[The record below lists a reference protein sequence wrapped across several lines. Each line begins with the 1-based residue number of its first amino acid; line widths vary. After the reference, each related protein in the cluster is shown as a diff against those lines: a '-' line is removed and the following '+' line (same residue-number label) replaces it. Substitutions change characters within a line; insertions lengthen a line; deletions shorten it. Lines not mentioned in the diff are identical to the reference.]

1 MTLTQLQNYAKDNG
15 IDPDADI
22 EVLGYKFEQVAQL
35 GLRDKKKSTKHI
47 IMIPTKAMQDV
58 LFQGISNIQNV

>member
-15 IDPDADI
+15 ISPDTDI
-22 EVLGYKFEQVAQL
+22 EILGYKFEQVAQL

-47 IMIPTKAMQDV
+47 YK
-58 LFQGISNIQNV
+58 SNYFT